1 MVRRIY
7 ILLILAVMSI
17 TPALAAEAD
26 FYMNDATGDYGTTVS
41 VPIYASSTT
50 HIGATDILLTYDPSV
65 LTAVSV
71 DAGTLTSGVLIITDD
86 TIDPI
91 DGTISEE
98 DNSTVWS
105 NGALASNTTTSATVN
120 ISIISRYGIS
130 GDESIATV
138 QFYVKGGY
146 DVTSPLTLSTV
157 DAYDLDDPIVNG
169 TTGKTTGYAEISV
182 TKTSGVFTATGAI
195 TGDINV
201 DRKVDYKDLGMLG
214 ASYGLSLGDPGYNAA
229 ADLNGDNIVNYKDL
243 GMLGAHYGESI

>member
-1 MVRRIY
+1 MARRIY

-26 FYMNDATGDYGTTVS
+26 FYINDTTGDYGATVS
-41 VPIYASSTT
+41 VPIYASSTPN
-50 HIGATDILLTYDPSV
+50 IGATDISLTYDPSV

-71 DAGTLTSGVLIITDD
+71 DAGALTSGVLVITDA

-91 DGTISEE
+91 NGTISEE

-105 NGALASNTTTSATVN
+105 NGALASNTTSATVN
-120 ISIISRYGIS
+120 ISIISRYGVS
-130 GDESIATV
+130 GVESIATV

-146 DVTSPLTLSTV
+146 DATSPLTLSTV

-182 TKTSGVFTATGAI
+182 MKASGVFTATGVI

-201 DRKVDYKDLGMLG
+201 DKKVDYKDLGMLG
-214 ASYGLSLGDPGYNAA
+214 ASYGLSLGDPGYNVA
-229 ADLNGDNIVNYKDL
+229 ADLNGDDIVNYKDL
-243 GMLGAHYGESI
+243 GILGAYYGESI

>member
-1 MVRRIY
+1 
-7 ILLILAVMSI
+7 MSV

-26 FYMNDATGDYGTTVS
+26 FYINDTTGDYGATVS
-41 VPIYASSTT
+41 VPIYASSTPN
-50 HIGATDILLTYDPSV
+50 IGATDISLTYDPSV

-71 DAGTLTSGVLIITDD
+71 DAGALTSGVLVITDA

-91 DGTISEE
+91 NGTISEE

-105 NGALASNTTTSATVN
+105 NGALASNTSTSATVN
-120 ISIISRYGIS
+120 ISIISRYGVS
-130 GDESIATV
+130 GAESIATV

-157 DAYDLDDPIVNG
+157 GAYDLDDPIVNG

-182 TKTSGVFTATGAI
+182 MKASGVFTATGVI

-201 DRKVDYKDLGMLG
+201 DKKVNYIDLGILG
-214 ASYGLSLGDPGYNAA
+214 ASYGLSLGDAGYNAA
-229 ADLNGDNIVNYKDL
+229 ADLSDDDTVNYIDL
-243 GMLGAHYGESI
+243 GMLGAHYGESA

>member
-7 ILLILAVMSI
+7 ILLILAVMSV
-17 TPALAAEAD
+17 TPALAAEAE
-26 FYMNDATGDYGTTVS
+26 FYMSDTTGDYGTTVS
-41 VPIYASSTT
+41 VPIYASSTSN
-50 HIGATDILLTYDPSV
+50 IGATDISIEYDPSV
-65 LTAVSV
+65 LTVIGV
-71 DAGTLTSGVLIITDD
+71 DAGVLTSGVLVITDD

-91 DGTISEE
+91 TGTISEE

-146 DVTSPLTLSTV
+146 DITSPLTLSTV

-195 TGDINV
+195 IGDINL
-201 DRKVDYKDLGMLG
+201 DRKVDYIDFGMLG
-214 ASYGLSLGDPGYNAA
+214 ASYDLSLGDVGYNSAV
-229 ADLNGDNIVNYKDL
+229 DLNGDDKIDYIDF
-243 GMLGAHYGESI
+243 GMLGAHYGECV